1 MSLRRAGIL
10 LRKELFQ
17 GSKSFLFVYV
27 LVAPIVISLV
37 ISLVFGTF
45 FSEKARLG
53 IVDEGDSELVALALE
68 VDSIT
73 TREYSSV
80 SEVMGAVQGGSV
92 DVGIVLSAGFDDSVV
107 KGEEIEVSAYVW
119 GESLAKNRTI
129 LYATVADLARDLAG
143 QEVPVD
149 IEAVALGEEAGV
161 PWEDRLL
168 PFIVLMAVI
177 LSGAVVP
184 ASSLVEEKQKN
195 TLEAVVVTP
204 TSLGDVFLAKGI
216 LGIVLSLAMGIL
228 ILVINQAFAIQPA
241 LLIMVLILGAVM
253 AAEFGLLL
261 GALVK
266 DITTLFAMLKFIGI
280 LLYAPGFVYLFPQ
293 IPEWVGRIFPT
304 YYVVQPIVDLSLGG
318 GGWPDI
324 ATNVFIL
331 IGLDV
336 LLVGVLA
343 LTLRRVRQYAF

>member
-1 MSLRRAGIL
+1 
-10 LRKELFQ
+10 
-17 GSKSFLFVYV
+17 
-27 LVAPIVISLV
+27 
-37 ISLVFGTF
+37 
-45 FSEKARLG
+45 
-53 IVDEGDSELVALALE
+53 
-68 VDSIT
+68 
-73 TREYSSV
+73 
-80 SEVMGAVQGGSV
+80 VQ
-92 DVGIVLSAGFDDSVV
+92 
-107 KGEEIEVSAYVW
+107 GEEIEVSAYVW